1 MIVFILRNVMGFLIS
16 TYFSKWIQKQGLKR
30 AFGELT
36 GVTYVMLLL
45 CVVLYIWG
53 KRIRAFTMRFGPM
66 AKIRDG

>member
-1 MIVFILRNVMGFLIS
+1 MGFLIS
-16 TYFSKWIQKQGLKR
+16 TYFSEWIQQQGVKQ

-36 GVTYVMLLL
+36 GITYVLLLL

-53 KRIRAFTMRFGPM
+53 QRIRALTLRFGPM